1 MNRINNNKDVENVS
15 AEIINSYLLRIGRQ
29 KGSLESIDIDDLV
42 SRYLKCK
49 VVIESIYMSADCLGY
64 LSNGVSPIMVYR
76 KGEIKNVVFPK
87 DTIVIDRYLYTPGQ
101 ETKRRFVLAHEAGH
115 LITGR
120 INKRSC
126 ANCYHDNSGVMA
138 IDKQDLVKRFSVN
151 EVFAN
156 RFAACLLMPAD
167 TVKNYIRSYF
177 DRDTVPLDEK
187 GNLSSYDHA
196 LLKEIA
202 GNLKVSITTF
212 LIRLNELELFEMK
225 KGVAR

>member
-49 VVIESIYMSADCLGY
+49 VV
-64 LSNGVSPIMVYR
+64 IMVYR

-126 ANCYHDNSGVMA
+126 PNCYHDNSGVMA